1 MTLLKRKRVLAAK
14 IEATPGL
21 VEAISASDAAFNVYN
36 MIAQQ
41 EIEME
46 SREAQG
52 GFGMHTS
59 LAAGR
64 KGRITFSVDASWD
77 GTATEPSWADTF
89 LPACGWVKSG
99 QVFTPRTE
107 VPGSNVKTLTIAIY
121 QDGHIKYMR
130 GAAGTFTMVNPT
142 GKTASF
148 NFDFTGIWLA
158 PGGIAILAPTYPTA
172 LGMRYAASTTTWNSV
187 AMCLENITLDSGNTV
202 YLKECATD
210 VAGYDYALITNRV
223 VTVTGNPEAV
233 AAATQDRFGQHLANT
248 EGVLTWGLD
257 GPTNSVLTITAP
269 KAQIIDIKEGDRN
282 GLVVDDIT
290 WQCNRN
296 GSNIDQEIS
305 MTFTAAS

>member
-14 IEATPGL
+14 IETTPGTAETL
-21 VEAISASDAAFNVYN
+21 AGADASFNVYN
-36 MIAQQ
+36 IIAQQ

-59 LAAGR
+59 LSGGR

-89 LPACGWVKSG
+89 LPACGWVKAG

-107 VPGSNVKTLTIAIY
+107 VPGTNVKTLTMAIY
-121 QDGHIKYMR
+121 QDGELKKLS
-130 GAAGTFTMVNPT
+130 GAAGTFQMVCPT
-142 GKTASF
+142 GRTAYF
-148 NFDFTGIWLA
+148 TFDFQGIWVA
-158 PGGIAILAPTYPTA
+158 PEAAAILAPTYPTP
-172 LGMRYAASTTTWNSV
+172 LGLRYATSTTTWDSEPL
-187 AMCLENITLDSGNTV
+187 CLENITLDSGNTV
-202 YLKECATD
+202 ILKECAAN
-210 VAGYDYALITNRV
+210 VSGYDYALVTNRV
-223 VTVTGNPEAV
+223 VTVTGNPEAISSGDY
-233 AAATQDRFGQHLANT
+233 DRFAKHLSNSEAS
-248 EGVLTWGLD
+248 LTWNLD

-269 KAQIIDIKEGDRN
+269 KAQIVDIKEGDRN

-305 MTFTAAS
+305 MTFTAST

>member
-1 MTLLKRKRVLAAK
+1 MTQLKRKRVLAAK
-14 IEATPGL
+14 IETTPGTAETL
-21 VEAISASDAAFNVYN
+21 AGADAAFNVYN

-59 LAAGR
+59 LSGGR

-77 GTATEPSWADTF
+77 GTSTEPSWADTF
-89 LPACGWVKSG
+89 LPACGWVKAG

-107 VPGSNVKTLTIAIY
+107 VPGTNVKTLTMAIY
-121 QDGHIKYMR
+121 QDGQLKKLS
-130 GAAGTFTMVNPT
+130 GAAGTFQMVCPT
-142 GKTASF
+142 GRTAYF
-148 NFDFTGIWLA
+148 TFDFQGIWVA
-158 PGGIAILAPTYPTA
+158 PDEVAILAPTYPTP
-172 LGMRYAASTTTWNSV
+172 LGLRFATSTTTWDSET
-187 AMCLENITLDSGNTV
+187 MCLENITLDSGNTV
-202 YLKECATD
+202 IMKECSTSAN
-210 VAGYDYALITNRV
+210 GYDYALVTNRV
-223 VTVTGNPEAV
+223 VTVTGNPESISLG
-233 AAATQDRFGQHLANT
+233 TQDRFDQHIANS
-248 EGVLTWGLD
+248 EASLTWNLD

-269 KAQIIDIKEGDRN
+269 KAQIVDIKEGDRN

-305 MTFTAAS
+305 MTFTAAT